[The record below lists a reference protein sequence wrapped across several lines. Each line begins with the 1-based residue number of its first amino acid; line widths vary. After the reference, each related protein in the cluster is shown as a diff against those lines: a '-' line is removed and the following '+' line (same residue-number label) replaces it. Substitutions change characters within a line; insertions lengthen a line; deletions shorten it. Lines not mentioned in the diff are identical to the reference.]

1 MIKAVFID
9 YTGTILQL
17 RGNEFDEM
25 VNLFTENSTIKD
37 PEEAVQWY
45 FDHLRIA
52 ERECYQDSFLSE
64 EQLAMK
70 LMEQADAEVKLKAD
84 HEQLHTYL
92 KNFWMYAPLFSD
104 VRNFFDL
111 VNLPIY
117 ILMDNAGDYAKVCL
131 RRNGLHAN
139 GIISGEDVKAYK
151 PRKEIYLKALELA
164 GCRPEEVIH
173 IGDDLEGDV
182 EGAKNAGIT
191 PILLDRRSE
200 HRDVDCKRVRSLNEL
215 LPVIKH
221 ENGK

>member
-1 MIKAVFID
+1 MIKAVFLD

-17 RGNEFDEM
+17 RGNDFDEM
-25 VNLFTENSTIKD
+25 VNVFTEHSTVKD
-37 PEEAVQWY
+37 KDEAVRWY
-45 FDHLRIA
+45 FNHLRLA
-52 ERECYQDSFLSE
+52 ERECYQDTFLTE
-64 EQLAMK
+64 DELVMK
-70 LMEQADAEVKLKAD
+70 LLDQADAEVKLKAD
-84 HEQLHTYL
+84 HNQLHTCIQNY
-92 KNFWMYAPLFSD
+92 WMYAPLYSD
-104 VRNFFDL
+104 VQSFFDL
-111 VNLPIY
+111 VKLPVY

-151 PRKEIYLKALELA
+151 PREEIYLKALELA

-200 HRDVDCKRVRSLNEL
+200 HMDVDCKRVRSLPEI
-215 LPVIKH
+215 LPIIKR